1 MHWYLK
7 VMRQYFDFTG
17 RARRSEYWYFTLF
30 NFLFSL
36 VSIAFDAFYG
46 FILDIPYWET
56 TWEFYY
62 PFYALLTLT
71 PALAVTVRRLHDTGH
86 SGWWYLILLL
96 PILGCIWLLILLFTD
111 SEGKDNK
118 WGPSPN
124 NPSGDLD
131 YKKSPRSRGLF
142 AFHKLNST
150 SITP

>member
-7 VMRQYFDFTG
+7 VLRQYFDFTG
-17 RARRSEYWYFTLF
+17 RARRSEYWYFVLF

-46 FILDIPYWET
+46 FILDIPDWET

-62 PFYALLTLT
+62 PFYALLTLI

-96 PILGCIWLLILLFTD
+96 PILGWIWLLILLFTD
-111 SEGKDNK
+111 SERKDNK
-118 WGPSPN
+118 WGPSPKQ
-124 NPSGDLD
+124 S
-131 YKKSPRSRGLF
+131 KWRSRL
-142 AFHKLNST
+142 
-150 SITP
+150 

>member
-7 VMRQYFDFTG
+7 VLRQYFDFTG
-17 RARRSEYWYFTLF
+17 RARRSEYWYFVLF

-46 FILDIPYWET
+46 FILDIPEWET

-62 PFYALLTLT
+62 PFYALLTLI

-96 PILGCIWLLILLFTD
+96 PILGWIWIKYHHPLWQI
-111 SEGKDNK
+111 G
-118 WGPSPN
+118 
-124 NPSGDLD
+124 
-131 YKKSPRSRGLF
+131 R
-142 AFHKLNST
+142 AHV
-150 SITP
+150 